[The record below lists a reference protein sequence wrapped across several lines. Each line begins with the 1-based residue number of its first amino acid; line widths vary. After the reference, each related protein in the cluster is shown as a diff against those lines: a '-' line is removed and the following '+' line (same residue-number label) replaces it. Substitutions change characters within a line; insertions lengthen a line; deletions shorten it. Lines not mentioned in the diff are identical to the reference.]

1 MTNRLQDMEER
12 ILGVEYKVEKWIA
25 KSKIN
30 VLKQSKQV
38 ICRTVKTNN
47 SENNKGIRPRN
58 TDNRPRK

>member
-1 MTNRLQDMEER
+1 MTNRLQDMEEI